1 LIKNEED
8 TGTLTYNIRNLT
20 IMKEEGFWRD
30 HFVFDKKSKE
40 LIKYSIGISRADEII
55 VNVLLPILLLYFEI
69 FPDTESLK
77 RIKNLFIN
85 YIQEGSNKLVNQVAS
100 ELDLKKAS
108 RKSINYQGMIEL
120 FRNYCI
126 KERCLECKIGEKIF
140 N

>member
-1 LIKNEED
+1 MYLKIEQCGSSTETIK
-8 TGTLTYNIRNLT
+8 
-20 IMKEEGFWRD
+20 